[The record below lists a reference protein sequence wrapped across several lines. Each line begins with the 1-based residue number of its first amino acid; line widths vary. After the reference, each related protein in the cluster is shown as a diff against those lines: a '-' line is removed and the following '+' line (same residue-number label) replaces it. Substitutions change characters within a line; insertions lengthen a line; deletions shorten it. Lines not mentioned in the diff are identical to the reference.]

1 MAQTIPSSIRSGFKL
16 QQHILV
22 ITLVSIL
29 IIFGIAV
36 AVFESQLSQSVTTE
50 LDNSLS
56 TTGEQI
62 NLQVQERLDDYRHDL
77 RFLHAT
83 PPISGISRATNN
95 VGVDPLDNTS
105 EAQWRQ
111 RLETIFAAFLQ
122 SNSEYDQLRVISADE
137 RAMELVRVDRVNG
150 KIEVV
155 SSNQLQSKRKS
166 EYAHASSTLGLGEIY
181 MSRISLNR
189 EFGKLD
195 FPYRP
200 MLRLS
205 LPIFDD
211 NGTRFGFLIVNIN
224 AQPLLDS
231 ISNISEKPNFLIMTD
246 SEGYFLITP
255 DNDYKFS
262 RDLSPEHTWNTV
274 FTTTET
280 LSRHLTKINY
290 TTQTNTAYYASSRK
304 MVVAGDTDSGFLL
317 AHLIVPEHYI
327 RSIEAGRR
335 TSVYAFLLSLTA
347 IMLFVLGVFH
357 RSATKSQQLAD
368 TRAQSAAIVSASQDA
383 IISVTVTGE
392 VTSWNNAAQS
402 LLGMAEQ
409 DVIGNTLMSLGLF
422 DDIQLGDI
430 FDQLTQRNS
439 QQNVETQIE
448 TIQGDTLYLALSF
461 SAITNEDGVVKG
473 IAIIAR
479 NVSVERIA
487 DDKIKQAN
495 LALEDKVASRTIE
508 LQKASLVKSAFI
520 SNISHEMRTP
530 LNGIIGTLNLV
541 KREPLSENQLRYI
554 EMTEVSVSTLSTL
567 VNDIL
572 DLSKIEAGKLDLDFQ
587 AFNPVNLI
595 ESICGS
601 MAVKA
606 QEKGLEFIVD
616 VSGVTCESMV
626 SDPHRFSQIMTN
638 LVNNAIKFTE
648 SGFINVSAHS
658 ELTRDNSLVLHC
670 AIADSGSGIAEENQD
685 KLFTAFSQ
693 EDSSVAAK
701 YGGTGLGLSIC
712 RQLVTLLKGEVH
724 FESEKNHGSVF
735 YFSISADANQCK
747 TAKLPELLLDTNT
760 VVLIE
765 QAELCSSMCRM
776 IEVLKGEIMPAQDF
790 RNSIVD
796 NKTVLT
802 PESLPDYIVVDQ
814 QHPLLLTLDHE
825 CKTNIAFA
833 QSMPKIVLL
842 KRDGEPTVWLENIT
856 PTVITKPISRTEFVQ
871 KIARLNPNNVAVV
884 KADLANNE
892 LHNALLMPEH
902 QHPDI
907 DKIEGARILV
917 VDDNE
922 INVEVAKGILSEL
935 PITILQAMNGKQAI
949 QQLVLAKRRNEI
961 IHCVLMDCQMP
972 IMNGYEAS
980 QRIRKGEAGTEYKDI
995 PIIAMT
1001 ANAMLGERNKCISAG
1016 MNDYL
1021 TKPVN
1026 EHVVKEKVT
1035 KWTLSVYRA
1044 AQKSKGTKTDL
1055 L

>member
-1 MAQTIPSSIRSGFKL
+1 MTQKTLSSVRTGFKL
-16 QQHILV
+16 QQHILL

-29 IIFGIAV
+29 VIFGIV
-36 AVFESQLSQSVTTE
+36 VTVFESQLSQSVTTE
-50 LDNSLS
+50 LKNSLS
-56 TTGEQI
+56 ATGEQI

-83 PPISGISRATNN
+83 PPISGISRAANN
-95 VGVDPLDNTS
+95 VGVDPLDNTN

-111 RLETIFAAFLQ
+111 RLETIFSAFLQ

-166 EYAHASSTLGLGEIY
+166 EYARASSTLAAGEIY

-211 NGTRFGFLIVNIN
+211 TGSRFGFLIVNIN

-231 ISNISEKPNFLIMTD
+231 INNISEKPNFLIMTD

-255 DNDYKFS
+255 DNDHKFS

-274 FTTTET
+274 FTTTDR
-280 LSRHLTKINY
+280 LSRHLTKMNY
-290 TTQTNTAYYASSRK
+290 LTQDNTTYYSLSRK
-304 MVVAGDTDSGFLL
+304 IVVSGDLENGFLW
-317 AHLIVPEHYI
+317 AHLAVPEHYI
-327 RSIEAGRR
+327 RSIEDSRR
-335 TSVYAFLLSLTA
+335 TSVYAFLFSVTA
-347 IMLFVLGVFH
+347 IMLVVLGIFH

-402 LLGMAEQ
+402 LLGMTEQ
-409 DVIGNTLMSLGLF
+409 EVIGSTLMSLDLF

-448 TIQGDTLYLALSF
+448 NTQGETLYLALSF
-461 SAITNEDGVVKG
+461 SAITNEDGAVKG
-473 IAIIAR
+473 VAIIAR
-479 NVSVERIA
+479 NVSAERIA

-495 LALEDKVASRTIE
+495 MALEDKVERRTIE

-572 DLSKIEAGKLDLDFQ
+572 DLSKIEAGKLDLDFK

-616 VSGVTCESMV
+616 VSGIHCESMV

-648 SGFINVSAHS
+648 SGFIQVSAHS
-658 ELTRDNSLVLHC
+658 ELTNNNSLVLHC
-670 AIADSGSGIAEENQD
+670 AIADSGVGIAQENQD

-724 FESEKNHGSVF
+724 FESEKNQGSVF
-735 YFSISADANQCK
+735 YFSIGADANQCK
-747 TAKLPELLLDTNT
+747 MANLPELLLGTNT
-760 VVLIE
+760 AVLIE
-765 QAELCSSMCRM
+765 QDELCSSMCRL
-776 IEVLKGEIMPAQDF
+776 IEALSGKIMPEQDF
-790 RNSIVD
+790 KNSITCD
-796 NKTVLT
+796 KTSITLGT
-802 PESLPDYIVVDQ
+802 LPDYIVVDE
-814 QHPLLLTLDHE
+814 QHPFLLILDNE
-825 CKTNIAFA
+825 LKTNTALA
-833 QSMPKIVLL
+833 QSLPQVVLL
-842 KRDGEPTVWLENIT
+842 RRDAEPTVWLENIT
-856 PTVITKPISRTEFVQ
+856 PIVLTKPISRTEFLQ
-871 KIARLNPNNVAVV
+871 KIARLSPNNAAAS

-892 LHNALLMPEH
+892 MHDIFLMPEH
-902 QHPDI
+902 LHPEL

-935 PITILQAMNGKQAI
+935 PITILHAMNGKQAI
-949 QQLVLAKRRNEI
+949 GQLILAKRRNEI

-972 IMNGYEAS
+972 IMNGYECS
-980 QRIRKGEAGTEYKDI
+980 QRIRKGEAGAEYKDI

-1044 AQKSKGTKTDL
+1044 SQKK
-1055 L
+1055 